1 MERLFD
7 EELKNLKENLV
18 RMATLVEE
26 SIGLSIEGLKDQKE
40 ELARDVLKREDN
52 LNVLDVEIDDTCL
65 RLLALR
71 QPMAGDLRFITSAM
85 KIGTELERMGDLA
98 VNIAER
104 TLELL
109 KAPLLKPLIDI
120 PRMAALAQAMVRD
133 SINAF
138 INRDEELAYDVCA
151 RDDEIDSLNDQI
163 FRELLTYMMGDPAT
177 IKRAAE
183 LILVGRYL
191 ERIADHATNICE
203 DVIYLVKGKTIR
215 HNIDKKRESG
225 CIDALN
231 RRFYSDL
238 ADWGISLS
246 LCPR

>member
-120 PRMAALAQAMVRD
+120 PRMAVLAQAMVRD
-133 SINAF
+133 SLNAF
-138 INRDEELAYDVCA
+138 INRDEKLAYDVCA

-225 CIDALN
+225 CIDA
-231 RRFYSDL
+231 
-238 ADWGISLS
+238 
-246 LCPR
+246 